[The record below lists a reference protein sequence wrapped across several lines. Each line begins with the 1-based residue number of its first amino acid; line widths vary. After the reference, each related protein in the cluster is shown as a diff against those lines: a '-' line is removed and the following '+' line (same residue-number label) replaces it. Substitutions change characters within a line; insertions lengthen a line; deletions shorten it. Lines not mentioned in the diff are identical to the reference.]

1 MLQALCVLW
10 STSLQRSRDL
20 LFHCPIPL
28 SATLSTTLWPF
39 ASWGKSFQH
48 YLGLPNT
55 YLPPLSAYVNTTK
68 QLFVWMQPV
77 IPNHLRSCTNDQRF
91 CAKIVGRDRPTS
103 SVAKLHLFFI
113 LSFFCAILPSLDWFL
128 TEMLE
133 ATGLPLNCITLSL
146 SGSLTDAPFYIFWES
161 LMHSY
166 IERKI
171 LEITAI
177 NIISL
182 HYMHTVSL

>member
-1 MLQALCVLW
+1 MEHLFAEIKGSSLSLPNSPFSYTLNYTLALCKLGEII
-10 STSLQRSRDL
+10 STLPWFAKHIFTPTISICKYHKTAICVNAACYSKSSKELYKRSKIDL
-20 LFHCPIPL
+20 
-28 SATLSTTLWPF
+28 
-39 ASWGKSFQH
+39 
-48 YLGLPNT
+48 
-55 YLPPLSAYVNTTK
+55 
-68 QLFVWMQPV
+68 
-77 IPNHLRSCTNDQRF
+77 F